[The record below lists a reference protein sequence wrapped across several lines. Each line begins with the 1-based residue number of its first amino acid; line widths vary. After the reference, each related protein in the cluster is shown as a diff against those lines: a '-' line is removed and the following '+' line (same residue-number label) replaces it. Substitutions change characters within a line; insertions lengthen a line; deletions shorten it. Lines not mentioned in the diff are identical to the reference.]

1 MSITNLVILYYCLT
15 LPKVTNIIEVNSKRY
30 YCREISAK
38 LGVNIMIRIKLSDLM
53 GKHKMTQKDIAKKT
67 GIRPNTVSMYYHETV
82 RHIDI
87 NHINELCKLFNC
99 QPGDLFEYIED
110 ENE

>member
-1 MSITNLVILYYCLT
+1 
-15 LPKVTNIIEVNSKRY
+15 
-30 YCREISAK
+30 
-38 LGVNIMIRIKLSDLM
+38 
-53 GKHKMTQKDIAKKT
+53 MTQKDVAKKT

-110 ENE
+110 DRE